1 MCQMSRGTKCRR
13 SFIWSQNFLWL
24 TSTVRIFQ
32 TTDKRRPLMSSTTP
46 VSEMDVFL
54 GRIGHLSKTKNLIG
68 PEFEGQKKISVFG
81 VVPISWLIFI
91 GICCSFFNKDAARSV
106 TFFDI
111 ILVASSP
118 DKAFSDRNVTFREKL
133 ILGTGWERR
142 GAEEGANW
150 KKFVKSWPRHN
161 LLTISLFHF
170 FFFFFYN
177 FSSSNTIWTNPR

>member
-1 MCQMSRGTKCRR
+1 
-13 SFIWSQNFLWL
+13 
-24 TSTVRIFQ
+24 
-32 TTDKRRPLMSSTTP
+32 MSSTTP

-91 GICCSFFNKDAARSV
+91 GICCSFFNKDAARSL

-133 ILGTGWERR
+133 ISGTG
-142 GAEEGANW
+142 
-150 KKFVKSWPRHN
+150 
-161 LLTISLFHF
+161 
-170 FFFFFYN
+170 
-177 FSSSNTIWTNPR
+177 